1 MQQSPWQAKLQQLFN
16 DPDLVLREVE
26 TTISAELISKKAS
39 ESFSMRVPKE
49 FIDRIKK
56 GDPDDPLLKQ
66 ILPVKDEEF
75 EVEGFTTD
83 PLAEMGT
90 QVVPGLLHKYHGR
103 ALLVV
108 TGTCAIHCR
117 YCFRRHFPY
126 AESNPAKDKWQ
137 QALDH
142 IKNDPSISE
151 IILSGGDPLTL
162 PDHRLLDLIQK
173 LSDIGHLQRLRI
185 HSRLPIILPDR
196 VNEHMI
202 KWLTNTRLKSVLVVH
217 TNHGNELDKDV
228 ATAMQRLRDIN
239 IPVFNQSVLLKG
251 INDSAEI
258 LADLSER
265 LFDIGIIPYYLHMLD
280 PVAGAAHFKVDE
292 ASARSIMLKLYKT
305 LPGYLV
311 PRLVREIA
319 GAQYKIPVEMATE

>member
-75 EVEGFTTD
+75 EVDGFTTD
-83 PLAEMGT
+83 PLAEMDT

-103 ALLVV
+103 ALLIV

-126 AESNPAKDKWQ
+126 TESNPAKDNWQ

-162 PDHRLLDLIQK
+162 ADHRLLDLIQK
-173 LSDIGHLQRLRI
+173 LSDISHLQRLRI

-217 TNHGNELDKDV
+217 TNHGNELDKNV
-228 ATAMQRLRDIN
+228 ATAMQRLHDIN

-265 LFDIGIIPYYLHMLD
+265 LFEIGIIPYYLHMLD

>member
-1 MQQSPWQAKLQQLFN
+1 
-16 DPDLVLREVE
+16 
-26 TTISAELISKKAS
+26 
-39 ESFSMRVPKE
+39 MRVPKE

-75 EVEGFTTD
+75 EVDGFTTD
-83 PLAEMGT
+83 PLAEMDT

-103 ALLVV
+103 ALLIV

-126 AESNPAKDKWQ
+126 TESNPAKDNWQ

-162 PDHRLLDLIQK
+162 ADHRLLDLIQK
-173 LSDIGHLQRLRI
+173 LSDISHLQRLRI

-217 TNHGNELDKDV
+217 TNHGNELDKNV
-228 ATAMQRLRDIN
+228 ATAMQRLHDIN

>member
-1 MQQSPWQAKLQQLFN
+1 
-16 DPDLVLREVE
+16 
-26 TTISAELISKKAS
+26 
-39 ESFSMRVPKE
+39 MRVPKE

-75 EVEGFTTD
+75 EVDGFTTD
-83 PLAEMGT
+83 PLAEMDT

-103 ALLVV
+103 ALLIV

-126 AESNPAKDKWQ
+126 TESNPAKDNWQ

-173 LSDIGHLQRLRI
+173 LSDISHLQRLRI

-217 TNHGNELDKDV
+217 TNHGNELDKNV
-228 ATAMQRLRDIN
+228 ATAMQRLHDIN

>member
-16 DPDLVLREVE
+16 DPDIVLKEVE

-75 EVEGFTTD
+75 EVDGFTTD

-162 PDHRLLDLIQK
+162 ADHRLRDLIQK
-173 LSDIGHLQRLRI
+173 LSDISHLQRLRI

-196 VNEHMI
+196 INEHMI

-228 ATAMQRLRDIN
+228 ATAMQRLHDIN

-251 INDSAEI
+251 VNDSAEI

-319 GAQYKIPVEMATE
+319 GSQYKIPVEMATE

>member
-1 MQQSPWQAKLQQLFN
+1 MQQPPWQAKLQQLFN

-26 TTISAELISKKAS
+26 TTISTELISKKAS

-162 PDHRLLDLIQK
+162 ADHRLRDLIQK
-173 LSDIGHLQRLRI
+173 LSDISHLQRLRI

-196 VNEHMI
+196 INEHMI

-217 TNHGNELDKDV
+217 TNHGNELNKDV
-228 ATAMQRLRDIN
+228 ATAMQRLHDIN

-251 INDSAEI
+251 VNDSAEI

>member
-1 MQQSPWQAKLQQLFN
+1 MQQPPWQAKLQQLFN

-26 TTISAELISKKAS
+26 TTISTELISKKAS

-162 PDHRLLDLIQK
+162 ADHRLRDLIQK
-173 LSDIGHLQRLRI
+173 LSDISHLQRLRI

-217 TNHGNELDKDV
+217 TNHGNELNKDV
-228 ATAMQRLRDIN
+228 ATAMQRLHDIN

-251 INDSAEI
+251 VNDSAEI